1 METRKNKISLLKK
14 TMKKTF
20 TLVALSLTCL
30 VTNVNAQFHTWT
42 KLNEGDVN
50 GGEAHPEFVRTNEN
64 ASTAVIQVGRF
75 VGTVDFDPTAGT
87 NPMSTLS
94 NDIYENTDWYIQ
106 KLDLSGNVLWTRF
119 IQMDDAQDNLEIV
132 DVEVD
137 DDGGV
142 TLLGNF
148 VGGFDVNPGA
158 VTNVVNAIGP
168 DENLL
173 LLKLN
178 AGGVFYFEQHF
189 EGLTGLGLEVSGT
202 DIYVAGDIYGTV
214 DLDYSAGVT
223 ENVTSNFGSKI
234 IISLGGTGT
243 YYSNIL
249 LEGYYLGNFAFHFKH
264 DMNSFYIFGGLT
276 GGTIDFDFG
285 PGNATVSST
294 PGMQKYFVVKI
305 SELTGEFETVDI
317 ISTNVTFSSS
327 EFFKAVDIKFGK
339 MFLAGEFT
347 NDIDFETGTPAVSL
361 STTSGSELA
370 YLACI
375 DLSSFSLLWAKQFE
389 KTNPVAEGAS
399 DLVVGYNSD
408 KVYLTSNYVSAGT
421 DVSGNGTDVLTV
433 SKDVITIF
441 DKNGSYLGKKEY
453 PSSGGPNR
461 LAVLDNDEELF
472 AAGYYTNTIFDLNP
486 DAGTFIPSSEDGS
499 FISRFSATNIAG
511 LETKSTELLS
521 IYPNPASSVI
531 LIDGQ
536 FTENMMYTIQSIEGL
551 IVASGTNTNNP
562 ISIESLPNGVYFL
575 KFETS
580 EFSQAIKFIKQ

>member
-1 METRKNKISLLKK
+1 
-14 TMKKTF
+14 MKKTF
-20 TLVALSLTCL
+20 TLIIIGITCSFTPL
-30 VTNVNAQFHTWT
+30 NAQFHNWT

-64 ASTAVIQVGRF
+64 SSNSVIQVGRF
-75 VGTVDFDPTAGT
+75 VGTVDFDPTVAV
-87 NPMSTLS
+87 NSMSTLS
-94 NDIYENTDWYIQ
+94 NDIYENNDWYIQ

-119 IQMDDAQDNLEIV
+119 IQMDDAQDNLEII

-142 TLLGNF
+142 VLLANF
-148 VGGFDVNPGA
+148 IGGFDVNPGA
-158 VTNVVNAIGP
+158 VTNVVNSIGP

-173 LLKLN
+173 ILKLN

-189 EGLTGLGLEVSGT
+189 ESLVALGLEMSGT
-202 DIYVAGDIYGTV
+202 DFYVAADMYGTV
-214 DLDYSAGVT
+214 DLDYSSDVA
-223 ENVTSNFGSKI
+223 NVTSNLGSKI

-249 LEGYYLGNFAFHFKH
+249 LEGYYLGNSAFHFKH
-264 DMNSFYIFGGLT
+264 DMNSFYIFGGLF

-317 ISTNVTFSSS
+317 ISSNVSFGSS
-327 EFFKAVDIKFGK
+327 EFIKAVDIKFGK
-339 MFLAGEFT
+339 LFLAGEFT
-347 NDIDFETGTPAVSL
+347 NDIDFETSTPAVSL
-361 STTSGSELA
+361 STASGSELA

-375 DLSSFSLLWAKQFE
+375 DLSSFGLLWAKQFE

-408 KVYLTSNYVSAGT
+408 KVYLTSNYVTAGT

-433 SKDVITIF
+433 SKDVITYF
-441 DKNGSYLGKKEY
+441 DKDGNYLGKKEY
-453 PSSGGPNR
+453 PASGGPSK

-472 AAGYYTNTIFDLNP
+472 VAGYYTNNIFDLNP
-486 DAGTFIPSSEDGS
+486 DAGTFIPSGENGS

-511 LETKSTELLS
+511 LESTSSESLS
-521 IYPNPASSVI
+521 LYPNPASSLI
-531 LIDGQ
+531 AIDGLSS
-536 FTENMMYTIQSIEGL
+536 ENSSYKILTIDGMT
-551 IVASGTNTNNP
+551 VAAGTTSNTDP
-562 ISIESLPNGVYFL
+562 ISIDALPAGVYFL
-575 KFETS
+575 KFETNQIN
-580 EFSQAIKFIKQ
+580 QAIKFIKH